1 MYFFCLDPK
10 MSILSVGLISS
21 GLDSWRQVYEEP
33 TEQEVFCLGDTL
45 SSKNR
50 LALLNI
56 LMKKWHVIKFRRKSS
71 HPEAF

>member
-1 MYFFCLDPK
+1 

-56 LMKKWHVIKFRRKSS
+56 LMK
-71 HPEAF
+71 